1 MQLIA
6 IGELVDITM
15 SFRQRS
21 SHSESDGDRKDE
33 EIETSHASEVAA
45 LRRSYHPSGSHSTST
60 DTPAG
65 NAISSYFG
73 STKAPRTSQMFK
85 ETPEDTSEFYPQ
97 FHTNQPASPNS
108 SFRSRKSNH
117 HTKHGQGQPY
127 NYGLPNSSPSPNRR
141 VARIANRGSDK
152 IRVCVRKRPLLKKE
166 KREEP
171 DIVKV
176 SGSTVVV
183 YEEKTAVDMS
193 KFVHEHEYLF
203 DEAFSEKEDN
213 RTVFERSV
221 KPLIQH
227 VVEGGKSTC
236 FAYGQTG
243 SGKTYTIMGSGST
256 NPGLYLLAGDHLFR
270 SLKPGQVL
278 CVAYFEIYCGQLYDL
293 LNGRAKLH
301 AREDAKQ
308 RVNISNLRESRV
320 NSIEELLALV
330 AVGSKYR
337 SVGASGVNP
346 DSSRSHAVLQIQI
359 KMTSKRVVEN
369 SNGRMSFIDLAGSE
383 RAAEAGDQNKQTRQ
397 EGAEINT
404 SLLALKECIR
414 SLDQDSKHTPFRQS
428 KLTQVLKESFIGD
441 SKTCMIANVSPT
453 GTATDNT
460 LNTLRYADRVKQL
473 KAQCVAG
480 GFGVGSTPSAPN
492 VKITGYPKFTRKV
505 KSLVAAQSPHK
516 STNEP
521 NRASRKKR
529 LVAGS
534 SEPKLKRS
542 MSDVTSTITILET
555 TLEDSDCELHRSKSV
570 EDVNNELFFQTE
582 GVPLPRDNAP
592 EPQQATLT
600 LDSPSSESGSDSPT
614 SEAPSASHFVH
625 DSNRSQFSVTDNET
639 FATNYLRHYAPR
651 ESVNLNVPTRKSVS
665 SPDLRT
671 PETEGIVS
679 VQSSKSPD
687 TDKAKSVERP
697 SAVGRE
703 ITGSKTN
710 SVGFLKMI
718 RSTRSCS
725 LTPEKKT
732 QALKTKASTEP
743 TQSPKVQ
750 RKIVKFFGIESST
763 SCSELE
769 PTVAVNN
776 QNTNTVLVQMPPSTT
791 PKRYSNSADDIL
803 RVISKS
809 PKESSTSSV
818 KTSQVGKLSFSDTR
832 RRRSPSVSEDETSS
846 PQTSSINVSKIP
858 SDMADVQP
866 APPISKPRPNVR
878 TTPRDRV
885 TTPISA
891 AKKMSLAEFAKQ
903 PPPKIGRQVGS
914 FENLVQGQSTSMQ
927 STLSLSET
935 QATETAQK
943 GTRSR
948 NPSSGEEAQLIDSPR
963 QQTSN
968 NAAAITAFAT
978 GQHGRSPSSTS
989 NSSPE
994 QTLTSAATNAI
1005 MEETEDRGQPAAST
1019 SQGFTR
1025 SQSMRTNRG
1034 KVPVALTP
1042 AAIKRSRSQSPGCA
1056 NQARASNA
1064 AEDQS
1069 ISGETSKNTKT
1080 PTPSNIIHKAQAT
1093 LILAHKDHLTQV
1105 SKCCTKELN
1114 CLKEM
1119 ELGNKAFKDYV
1130 KQLETYLNR
1139 KQRAIIQMQNH
1150 LAEYSKLCEQAS
1162 RSSNP

>member
-1 MQLIA
+1 M
-6 IGELVDITM
+6 
-15 SFRQRS
+15 
-21 SHSESDGDRKDE
+21 
-33 EIETSHASEVAA
+33 
-45 LRRSYHPSGSHSTST
+45 
-60 DTPAG
+60 
-65 NAISSYFG
+65 
-73 STKAPRTSQMFK
+73 
-85 ETPEDTSEFYPQ
+85 ETPQEDPEDAPVGNYPQ

-108 SFRSRKSNH
+108 SFRSRKSNQ

-166 KREEP
+166 KKEEA

-176 SGSTVVV
+176 SGSTVFV
-183 YEEKTAVDMS
+183 YEEKTAVDMT

-243 SGKTYTIMGSGST
+243 SGKTYTIMGNGSS
-256 NPGLYLLAGDHLFR
+256 NPGLYLLAGDQLFR
-270 SLKPGQVL
+270 SLKPGQIL
-278 CVAYFEIYCGQLYDL
+278 YVAYFEIYCGQLYDL

-301 AREDAKQ
+301 AREDKNQ

-320 NSIEELLALV
+320 NSIDELLALV

-359 KMTSKRVVEN
+359 KAASKRVAEN

-453 GTATDNT
+453 GTAADNT

-480 GFGVGSTPSAPN
+480 GFGIASTSATPN
-492 VKITGYPKFTRKV
+492 AKTGYPKFTRKV
-505 KSLVAAQSPHK
+505 KSLVGTQSPHK

-521 NRASRKKR
+521 NRSSRMKR
-529 LVAGS
+529 LVAGA

-570 EDVNNELFFQTE
+570 EDVNNEMFFQTQ
-582 GVPLPRDNAP
+582 GIPLPRDNAP
-592 EPQQATLT
+592 EPQQATMT
-600 LDSPSSESGSDSPT
+600 LDSPSSESGSESAT
-614 SEAPSASHFVH
+614 SEVPSTSHFAH
-625 DSNRSQFSVTDNET
+625 DSNRAQFSVTDNET
-639 FATNYLRHYAPR
+639 FAANYLRHYAPR
-651 ESVNLNVPTRKSVS
+651 ESVHVTRKSVS

-671 PETEGIVS
+671 ESEVILS
-679 VQSSKSPD
+679 VQSPKSPNA
-687 TDKAKSVERP
+687 DKTKSGVP
-697 SAVGRE
+697 VGRE
-703 ITGSKTN
+703 IGGSKTN
-710 SVGFLKMI
+710 SAGFLKKM
-718 RSTRSCS
+718 RSTRSSS
-725 LTPEKKT
+725 LIPEKKT
-732 QALKTKASTEP
+732 QALKTTNASAEP

-769 PTVAVNN
+769 PTVVVNN
-776 QNTNTVLVQMPPSTT
+776 QNTNSNLIQIPQTSTS
-791 PKRYSNSADDIL
+791 KRYSNSADDIPQ
-803 RVISKS
+803 VISKS
-809 PKESSTSSV
+809 PSEASSSAV

-846 PQTSSINVSKIP
+846 PQTSNVNVSKIP
-858 SDMADVQP
+858 SDVAEVQP
-866 APPISKPRPNVR
+866 APPMSKPRPNVR
-878 TTPRDRV
+878 TTPRDRI
-885 TTPISA
+885 TTPFSA

-914 FENLVQGQSTSMQ
+914 FENLVQGQSTSTQQ
-927 STLSLSET
+927 SVSPCET

-948 NPSSGEEAQLIDSPR
+948 NPSSGEETQLTDSPR
-963 QQTSN
+963 QQTSHSSVS
-968 NAAAITAFAT
+968 AFAAT
-978 GQHGRSPSSTS
+978 HGPSPSSTS

-994 QTLTSAATNAI
+994 QTLTSAASHALNP
-1005 MEETEDRGQPAAST
+1005 ETSEQIRSQGET
-1019 SQGFTR
+1019 SGSQSGFTR
-1025 SQSMRTNRG
+1025 SQSMRNHRG
-1034 KVPVALTP
+1034 KVPIALTP
-1042 AAIKRSRSQSPGCA
+1042 APEKRSRSQSPGSA
-1056 NQARASNA
+1056 NQARTNKTASEEPSA
-1064 AEDQS
+1064 
-1069 ISGETSKNTKT
+1069 SGDSAKSSKT

-1139 KQRAIIQMQNH
+1139 KQKAIIQMQNH
-1150 LAEYSKLCEQAS
+1150 LAEYSKLCDQAS
-1162 RSSNP
+1162 SSNT